1 MFRESIIGDSGLDTE
16 LDWDVGGTVWA
27 GGIDR
32 SIGCVDWSIGSVDR
46 SIGSVDWSIGRVDW
60 SIGRV
65 DCVATEYR

>member
-1 MFRESIIGDSGLDTE
+1 MFRESIIGDGGLDTE
-16 LDWDVGGTVWA
+16 LDWDVGGTMWA

-32 SIGCVDWSIGSVDR
+32 SIGSVDR